1 MPTYVIAEVEIRD
14 ASLYGQ
20 FLEQVT
26 ATVDSHG
33 GRFVARGGEIE
44 VKEGDWTPKRI
55 AIMEF
60 DNKERVNAWLGSPE
74 YTALEEMRTKS
85 SNLKMVVVEGL

>member
-1 MPTYVIAEVEIRD
+1 MPTYVIAEVEIKD

-33 GRFVARGGEIE
+33 GQICC
-44 VKEGDWTPKRI
+44 
-55 AIMEF
+55 
-60 DNKERVNAWLGSPE
+60 AW
-74 YTALEEMRTKS
+74 R
-85 SNLKMVVVEGL
+85 